1 MEFHSDISTG
11 ADVKVDY
18 TNGGQANLTFNNMG
32 KHTGSDQAWTIKA
45 AIYNEAATK
54 GELQNLS
61 FKIYGPKELIGETIK
76 IKCCPEEYVN
86 GAYSNDIYEEKEY
99 TFERAKDGSAVLNY
113 SLSFNS
119 TNDSYDLLFGLGLLD
134 FKNAVKD
141 VVSYL
146 SQKHTSIAYLG
157 GKEIIHDKLYHDQ
170 RKEYFERYCKEYN
183 IDYFISEET
192 FSIESGF
199 NMTYELIKNK
209 KLPSAI
215 FAASDPIAIGA
226 MRALKQYDIKIPEE
240 VSIIGFDNIET
251 TNYTDPPLTTV
262 FAPTF
267 DMGFMAARQL
277 FDAFK
282 HNENISPIKILL
294 PCFLIE
300 RNSCI

>member
-1 MEFHSDISTG
+1 MNIDPIHE
-11 ADVKVDY
+11 
-18 TNGGQANLTFNNMG
+18 
-32 KHTGSDQAWTIKA
+32 
-45 AIYNEAATK
+45 
-54 GELQNLS
+54 
-61 FKIYGPKELIGETIK
+61 
-76 IKCCPEEYVN
+76 CC
-86 GAYSNDIYEEKEY
+86 I
-99 TFERAKDGSAVLNY
+99 
-113 SLSFNS
+113 
-119 TNDSYDLLFGLGLLD
+119 LLD

-170 RKEYFERYCKEYN
+170 RKEYFEHYCKEYN
-183 IDYFISEET
+183 IDYSMSEEE

-226 MRALKQYDIKIPEE
+226 MRALKQYNIKIPED

-300 RNSCI
+300 RDSCI